1 MEKNETDLTYFS
13 YRLVLCL
20 RFPDELKKMHIDFNF
35 PISGFNFFP
44 MAPPRVL
51 VIYNELYEVATRRV
65 KYASR
70 KDHIGTECSL
80 KIHLPR
86 FFALRKFQ
94 SEQSPL

>member
-1 MEKNETDLTYFS
+1 
-13 YRLVLCL
+13 
-20 RFPDELKKMHIDFNF
+20 
-35 PISGFNFFP
+35 